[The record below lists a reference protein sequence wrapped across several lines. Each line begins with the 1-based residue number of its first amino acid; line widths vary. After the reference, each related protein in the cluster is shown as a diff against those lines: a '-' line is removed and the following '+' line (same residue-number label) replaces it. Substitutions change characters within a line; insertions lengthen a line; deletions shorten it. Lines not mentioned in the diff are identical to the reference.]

1 MYKTKY
7 TLARHTNS
15 EEYLKVKT
23 KHIHIKLVHKT
34 KPNIFFILCE
44 IMSKT
49 KYILPKHTNSEE
61 YLKGKT
67 KLEWKIYLQNVKP
80 DVKAKM

>member
-23 KHIHIKLVHKT
+23 K
-34 KPNIFFILCE
+34 
-44 IMSKT
+44 
-49 KYILPKHTNSEE
+49 
-61 YLKGKT
+61 
-67 KLEWKIYLQNVKP
+67 LEWKIYLQNVKP

>member
-23 KHIHIKLVHKT
+23 K
-34 KPNIFFILCE
+34 
-44 IMSKT
+44 
-49 KYILPKHTNSEE
+49 
-61 YLKGKT
+61 
-67 KLEWKIYLQNVKP
+67 LEWKIHLQNVKP
-80 DVKAKM
+80 DVKTKL

>member
-1 MYKTKY
+1 MYETQY

-23 KHIHIKLVHKT
+23 K
-34 KPNIFFILCE
+34 
-44 IMSKT
+44 
-49 KYILPKHTNSEE
+49 
-61 YLKGKT
+61 LK
-67 KLEWKIYLQNVKP
+67 WKIDLLNVKP